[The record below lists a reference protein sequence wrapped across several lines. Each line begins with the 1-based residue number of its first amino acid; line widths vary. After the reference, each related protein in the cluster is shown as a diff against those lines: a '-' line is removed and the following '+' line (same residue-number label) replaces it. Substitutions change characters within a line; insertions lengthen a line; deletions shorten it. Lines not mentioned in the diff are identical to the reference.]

1 MIWHTNLTH
10 VMLSHYRRDPSVIEV
25 HGPSS
30 WQRRLGGSST
40 CGPQY
45 ARRVGGVRLCGDR
58 ELSLGSSP
66 TDLPSA
72 GPGPSGLNTALGS
85 DGQGQTSFS
94 SVFFDFFWF
103 CSNFYLSFQVRVLVF
118 MSPAFDLVRAC
129 LLSFDE
135 LAGVFKKRRLWN
147 WIEWI
152 EWIEF
157 SYWISYLI

>member
-1 MIWHTNLTH
+1 
-10 VMLSHYRRDPSVIEV
+10 MLSHYRRDPSVIEV

-94 SVFFDFFWF
+94 SVFLIFFDFVRIFIFLFKFGCLFLCHLRSTWCEHA
-103 CSNFYLSFQVRVLVF
+103 CSPLTSSRASLRNASFEIL
-118 MSPAFDLVRAC
+118 
-129 LLSFDE
+129 
-135 LAGVFKKRRLWN
+135 N
-147 WIEWI
+147 
-152 EWIEF
+152 
-157 SYWISYLI
+157 